1 MSLRYNIGLLVLRV
15 SVSAIMIIVHGLP
28 KLLNPS
34 PFIQHIA
41 KEGIAMPLVSGY
53 LAISAETVF
62 PLLIIAGLFTRISA
76 FIAAVNM
83 FIAAFVLHIMIN
95 GDPFAKWEKALLYMI
110 IFAALAITG
119 PGEWN
124 VKKLFSGTVAD
135 AGS

>member
-1 MSLRYNIGLLVLRV
+1 MNISYNAGLLVLRV
-15 SVSAIMIIVHGLP
+15 SVSAIMIIAHGLP

-34 PFIQHIA
+34 PFIQHVA
-41 KEGIAMPLVSGY
+41 NVGIPMPLISGY
-53 LAISAETVF
+53 MAISAETVF

-83 FIAAFVLHIMIN
+83 FIAAFVIHLMIN

-110 IFAALAITG
+110 VFAALAITG

-124 VKKLFSGTVAD
+124 IKKLFS
-135 AGS
+135 AGAAEVGS